1 MPHVYPLPQFENT
14 YFSSHVG
21 TLECV
26 LKPVRIIYVLM
37 FLLRYIFF
45 PEKSSGISLEI
56 ESILKSWSRALGREG
71 APFHP
76 GPAGCDLKNHP
87 TSLKP
92 LPTTPSTQWR
102 TKHSAMEKSHRSRG
116 TSPLSAPTCLGTHP
130 IVRPDPTALRQ
141 LTWAFT
147 PGNLGAWAP
156 SGESSLA
163 GEDL

>member
-1 MPHVYPLPQFENT
+1 
-14 YFSSHVG
+14 
-21 TLECV
+21 
-26 LKPVRIIYVLM
+26 M

-92 LPTTPSTQWR
+92 LPTTPSTQ
-102 TKHSAMEKSHRSRG
+102 MENKAQCHGEEPSLPRKQ
-116 TSPLSAPTCLGTHP
+116 PALSTHLSWHP
-130 IVRPDPTALRQ
+130 PHCEA
-141 LTWAFT
+141 
-147 PGNLGAWAP
+147 
-156 SGESSLA
+156 
-163 GEDL
+163 